1 MPELRQI
8 HSQMIKSGLVSHT
21 FAVSRLVVALCSLS
35 RESSG
40 LDYALS
46 VFHQIQEPNAF
57 IFFTL
62 IRGFADS
69 SIPLESISLYSQML
83 CNLDN
88 VNGIEFSLPSVL
100 KACGISSAFNEG
112 KQIHGQIFK
121 THFQYDPFVLNSVI
135 RMYIELEESEL
146 ARQVFDKMPNRDVIS
161 WNSMIYGYFKVGEID
176 SACLLFDKMPE
187 KDLVTWN
194 TMIDGYG
201 KCGKWELA
209 REFFDEMS
217 YRDVVSWTSMIS
229 GYVVNYRPKEALD
242 LFRKMLGSGIKPDA
256 TAIVSALSAI
266 ADLGFVEEG
275 KWVHAYI
282 NRYKI
287 SLNSGFIGSA
297 LIDMY
302 SKCGYIEDAYHVF
315 SGISNRRNIGDWNS
329 MMSGFAL
336 HGLGHRAI
344 EIFADMERMNIEPNE
359 ITFIGVLTACSHG
372 GLVQEGAFYFDL
384 MQESYNITPKIQH
397 YGCMIDLQGRTGLL
411 IEALKL
417 IESMPTE
424 PDILAWKSILSAS
437 VKHGDMKAGEYSA
450 FRAIELAPKD
460 SSCYVLL
467 SNIYAKAGRW
477 DDVAKVRSMME
488 ERRVRKIAGC
498 SSILVNGKI
507 HEFLAGKDVNLGG
520 RSIIQQKLE
529 EMTCKLKL
537 EGYKPDLTQ
546 VILDVDEEGK
556 ETLLRLHSEKMA
568 LAFSLININ
577 KGAPIHIV
585 KNLRICCDCH
595 SFIKLVSKVYSHP
608 IILRDQNRF
617 HHFKNGSC
625 SCNEHW

>member
-1 MPELRQI
+1 MATVSTTLPFSINPTLVMLEKSKTVPELRQI
-8 HSQMIKSGLVSHT
+8 HSHMVKSGLVSHT

-35 RESSG
+35 RESGG

-46 VFHQIQEPNAF
+46 VFPQIQEPNAF

-69 SIPLESISLYSQML
+69 SVPLESISLYSQML

-88 VNGIEFSLPSVL
+88 FNGVEFSLPSVL
-100 KACGISSAFNEG
+100 KACGTSLAFDEG

-135 RMYIELEESEL
+135 RMYIELEQIEL
-146 ARQVFDKMPNRDVIS
+146 ARQVFDRMPNRDVIS
-161 WNSMIYGYFKVGEID
+161 WNSMISGYFKVGEND
-176 SACLLFDKMPE
+176 SACLLFDEMPE

-194 TMIDGYG
+194 TMIIG
-201 KCGKWELA
+201 
-209 REFFDEMS
+209 
-217 YRDVVSWTSMIS
+217 
-229 GYVVNYRPKEALD
+229 
-242 LFRKMLGSGIKPDA
+242 KMLGSEIKPDA

-287 SLNSGFIGSA
+287 SLNSGVIGSA

-302 SKCGYIEDAYHVF
+302 SKCGYIEDAYQVF
-315 SGISNRRNIGDWNS
+315 SSISNRSNIGDWNS
-329 MMSGFAL
+329 MISGFAL

-344 EIFADMERMNIEPNE
+344 EIFGNMKRMNIEPNE

-372 GLVQEGAFYFDL
+372 GLVQEGAFYFEL

-397 YGCMIDLQGRTGLL
+397 YGCMIDLYGRTGLL
-411 IEALKL
+411 VKALKL

-450 FRAIELAPKD
+450 LRALELAPND

-488 ERRVRKIAGC
+488 ERRVRKIPGC

-507 HEFLAGKDVNLGG
+507 HEFLAGKDVNLGC

-529 EMTCKLKL
+529 EMTRRLKL

-556 ETLLRLHSEKMA
+556 ENSLRHHSEKMA
-568 LAFSLININ
+568 LAFGLINFN
-577 KGAPIHIV
+577 KGVPIHIV
-585 KNLRICCDCH
+585 KNLRVCCDCH